1 MSPSA
6 LRQKPTAWLSACTVA
21 ALVSAGGPTP
31 SLAQAAESIRIMEC
45 VDPAALSATLRA
57 DGQKFLLNGTKVG
70 TFINSQGKEYAFYLG
85 SDFTSRP
92 DGSVGYITQQCND
105 DRGKPTGQV
114 KLLAR
119 LQDVRLFDDALT
131 APLPEMYVRTSKAEG
146 DHSCMTQAKVS
157 CSFHNDAIDS
167 IYSKGNRVI
176 LQAFMPDKGQIVTVG
191 LNKGFRDGRGAVLS
205 ITDARTGA
213 LFDASV
219 YRPID
224 YSQFAL
230 SVGKKVPVTR

>member
-1 MSPSA
+1 MSPSP
-6 LRQKPTAWLSACTVA
+6 LRQKPTAWLTACTVA
-21 ALVSAGGPTP
+21 ALVSASAPTP

-57 DGQKFLLNGTKVG
+57 DGQKFLLNGTKIG
-70 TFINSQGKEYAFYLG
+70 TFINSQGKEYAFHLG

-92 DGSVGYITQQCND
+92 DGSAGYITQQCND

-146 DHSCMTQAKVS
+146 DHACKTQSKVS
-157 CSFHNDAIDS
+157 CSFHNDGIDS

-176 LQAFMPDKGQIVTVG
+176 LQAFMPDKGQIVTVVA
-191 LNKGFRDGRGAVLS
+191 NKGFRDGRGSAIF
-205 ITDARTGA
+205 ITDVRTGA
-213 LFDASV
+213 SFFNGGYVPL
-219 YRPID
+219 D